1 MTMTYAYRDTR
12 FSTPHE
18 ADIAAVLA
26 YIKEKDY
33 GGGPADQL
41 VDDMEGDGWTL
52 PYATTY
58 GDRLWAAADALDIQ
72 D

>member
-1 MTMTYAYRDTR
+1 
-12 FSTPHE
+12 
-18 ADIAAVLA
+18 
-26 YIKEKDY
+26 
-33 GGGPADQL
+33 
-41 VDDMEGDGWTL
+41 MEGDGWTL